1 MKSVLPLLCLVCC
14 ASAVELPAGTSIGIR
29 LKTKVS
35 SNASRAND
43 PVEAVVIKPVMSGD
57 QFLIPY
63 GAVIKGQ
70 VVKAQASEASDKR
83 ALLELKFNELVAA
96 HGKMIKLSTKIT
108 DVENARETVD
118 DNGAIQGI
126 LASET

>member
-14 ASAVELPAGTSIGIR
+14 ASGAELPAGTAIGIR

-43 PVEAVVIKPVMSGD
+43 PIEAVVIKPVMSGD
-57 QFLIPY
+57 RFLIPY

-70 VVKAQASEASDKR
+70 VAKAHPAEAADKR
-83 ALLELKFNELVAA
+83 ASLELNFNQLAA
-96 HGKMIKLSTKIT
+96 ARGKTIKLPAKISE
-108 DVENARETVD
+108 VENARETVD
-118 DNGAIQGI
+118 DKGVIQGI
-126 LASET
+126 LAS